1 MLCQQFVLEPLAVA
15 DLQHRYFAHVHPCLP
30 VVDEATFW
38 DLWHK
43 DRNRISPTL
52 ICNMYAIGLPYWT
65 ASTVLSRRH
74 RPDSAFAW
82 NQAADALR
90 DDFSAPSIT
99 TVHSTLLSLSGRPC
113 LEMRGNLLNLGRAV
127 SLAHSLGLHRDPTNW
142 QILDAEKNLRIK
154 LWWAALIHDHWSSLT
169 HGTPP
174 LVHKDNFD
182 VPLPLIERFGGSAIV
197 FVHLCSLTHVLGNIL
212 PLMYTLQRDSGNMW
226 MAIRRIECSLDDLE
240 VSLSDFLRHS
250 TPGSGG
256 TNGKSN
262 LMLCFLALKLALNRV
277 AFRVC
282 RASTNVTKSFVDD
295 INRRWQWISRTLK
308 KPRTIDLRCFVSQ
321 L

>member
-1 MLCQQFVLEPLAVA
+1 VVA

-65 ASTVLSRRH
+65 ASTALSRNH

-113 LEMRGNLLNLGRAV
+113 LEMRGNLLNLGRTV
-127 SLAHSLGLHRDPTNW
+127 SLAQSLGLHRDPTHW
-142 QILDAEKNLRIK
+142 QILDAEKSLRIK
-154 LWWAALIHDHWSSLT
+154 LWWAVLIHDYWSSLT
-169 HGTPP
+169 HGTPA
-174 LVHKDNFD
+174 LVHKENFD
-182 VPLPLIERFGGSAIV
+182 VPLPLPEPLGSSAIV
-197 FVHLCSLTHVLGNIL
+197 FIHLCSLTQVLGNIL
-212 PLMYTLQRDSGNMW
+212 PLMYTLKPDSGDMW
-226 MAIRRIECSLDDLE
+226 RATRRIECSLDDLE
-240 VSLSDFLRHS
+240 LSLSDQLRHS
-250 TPGSGG
+250 TPGSGII
-256 TNGKSN
+256 NGKSN
-262 LMLCFLALKLALNRV
+262 LLLYSLTLKLALNRV
-277 AFRVC
+277 AIRVC
-282 RASTNVTKSFVDD
+282 YASPLQLNPSLTVFLGIGNGSTKHER
-295 INRRWQWISRTLK
+295 NQGL
-308 KPRTIDLRCFVSQ
+308 
-321 L
+321 